1 WRGEARVHPGAGRRG
16 CGAARGRGAAAQ
28 ESPATMFLDV
38 RSGHVSVPVSAVR
51 AVLHMTVTIG
61 RRELLVA
68 ATRLTLGAISLSI
81 SSHFPI
87 SGKSMN
93 VKPVMFPPGR
103 ARLATKPCPTGSLS
117 IAKTI
122 GVVRVACFSAAI
134 TGVLLATIRSGAE
147 LTSSAV

>member
-1 WRGEARVHPGAGRRG
+1 MR
-16 CGAARGRGAAAQ
+16 
-28 ESPATMFLDV
+28 
-38 RSGHVSVPVSAVR
+38 
-51 AVLHMTVTIG
+51 
-61 RRELLVA
+61 
-68 ATRLTLGAISLSI
+68 ATRLTLGAISLRI